1 VARVAPF
8 TATPQV
14 RGGVGSRARLA
25 LVDALLAEQ
34 EVRPCA
40 VLTLRW
46 LVRHAGIE
54 RGLCAVVENETARL
68 VGLTGLGL
76 SLAVVDAF
84 GLDLNDRMHP
94 LIVALAASEPVA
106 FSGAASAPGTP
117 GSTPGSGIPTPAHGM
132 RQPVDT
138 PLGAEPFHAVPL
150 AGPGES
156 GDITPGLLLLTGM
169 DATVEEDVR
178 WAAEVL
184 GTRLQSL
191 WFRRSQVDERRYKRE
206 QSWFFGII
214 NAVTDPI
221 LLTDSEGKIL
231 VANASAEMLLTADDQ
246 KSEGRRR
253 AVALN
258 NMLFSAST
266 FTSSSGGGPT
276 RHELLLVDPTEGQDL
291 LFEVMSTP
299 VKIRAGESGTVSVLR
314 NVTDLRRATDEIE
327 EQYRKLRIAE
337 AETRAERD
345 RLDLILNSAL
355 DPILVTDPS
364 GNIVLMNPPAERM
377 FTVSQDARSAEA
389 ERRVRANDA
398 VFTSFVSGLYAS
410 QRLRWRG
417 ELSLLDP
424 RSGATVPVEAISG
437 KVLSKHGE
445 DTAVVTILH
454 DLTEAVEKQQLYEQV
469 KRHSEELREKVR
481 EATAELAEQNELLR
495 RQAFQLEQA
504 SAAKSQFLA
513 NVSHELRTPLN
524 AIIGYTHLLLEG
536 VSGELNRAQ
545 NEKLGRLEANA
556 RHLLSVIN
564 DLLDLAR
571 IESGKMP
578 VQLEKV
584 ILQELID
591 EVMTEVEPLIDGTK
605 LSVAR
610 HISPE
615 VPEILTDRQKVK
627 QIVLNLL
634 SNALKFTPQGS
645 VSIRLDYEPEK
656 EWISIAVAD
665 TGIGI
670 SEENQKTIFE
680 AFQQAD
686 SSYARRQG
694 GTGLGLTICRRMAS
708 ILDGQITLISKLGE
722 GSTFTLVLPRQQRA
736 S

>member
-1 VARVAPF
+1 
-8 TATPQV
+8 
-14 RGGVGSRARLA
+14 
-25 LVDALLAEQ
+25 VDSLLAEQ

-46 LVRHAGIE
+46 LARHAGIE
-54 RGLCAVVENETARL
+54 RGLCAVVENESARL

-76 SLAVVDAF
+76 SLSSVDAF
-84 GLDLNDRMHP
+84 SLELNDRMHP
-94 LIVALAASEPVA
+94 LVVALAASEPVS
-106 FSGAASAPGTP
+106 FPGAG
-117 GSTPGSGIPTPAHGM
+117 PAGPSEPNAGQGM
-132 RQPVDT
+132 RQPLDT
-138 PLGAEPFHAVPL
+138 PLGAEPFVAVPL

-156 GDITPGLLLLTGM
+156 GDIGPGLLLLAGM
-169 DATVEEDVR
+169 DAAVEEDVR

-184 GTRLQSL
+184 GARLQSL
-191 WFRRSQVDERRYKRE
+191 WFKRSQVDERRYKRE
-206 QSWFFGII
+206 QSWLFGVI

-221 LLTDSEGKIL
+221 LLTDSEGRIL
-231 VANASAEMLLTADDQ
+231 VANGSAEMLLTADDQ

-258 NMLFSAST
+258 NMLFSASI

-299 VKIRAGESGTVSVLR
+299 VKIRVGETGTVSVLR

-327 EQYRKLRIAE
+327 ENYRRLRIAE

-377 FTVSQDARSAEA
+377 FTVDQDGKSAEA

-398 VFTSFVSGLYAS
+398 VFTSFMSGLYAS
-410 QRLRWRG
+410 QSLRWRG
-417 ELSLLDP
+417 ELSLIDP
-424 RSGATVPVEAISG
+424 KTGATVPVEAISG

-454 DLTEAVEKQQLYEQV
+454 DLTEAVEKQHLYEQV

-536 VSGELNRAQ
+536 VSGELNRPQ
-545 NEKLGRLEANA
+545 TEKLGRMESNA
-556 RHLLSVIN
+556 RHLLSIIN

-578 VQLEKV
+578 VQLERV
-584 ILQELID
+584 VLQELID

-605 LSVAR
+605 LSVTR
-610 HISPE
+610 NISPE
-615 VPEILTDRQKVK
+615 VPEIHTDRQKVK

-634 SNALKFTPQGS
+634 SNALKFTPHGS
-645 VSIRLDYEPEK
+645 VSIRLDYEPGK
-656 EWISIAVAD
+656 EWISVAVAD

-670 SEENQKTIFE
+670 SEDNQKTIFE

-686 SSYARRQG
+686 SSYARRTG
-694 GTGLGLTICRRMAS
+694 GTGLGLTICRRLAS
-708 ILDGQITLISKLGE
+708 ILDGQITLVSKLGE
-722 GSTFTLVLPRQQRA
+722 GSTFTLVLPRQSRA

>member
-8 TATPQV
+8 TTAPQP
-14 RGGVGSRARLA
+14 RAGVGSRVRLA
-25 LVDALLAEQ
+25 LVDALLGEQ
-34 EVRPCA
+34 EARPCA
-40 VLTLRW
+40 VLALRW
-46 LVRHAGIE
+46 LARHAGVE
-54 RGLCAVVENETARL
+54 RGLCAVVESESGRL
-68 VGLTGLGL
+68 VGLTGMGL
-76 SLAVVDAF
+76 SLSSVDSF
-84 GLDLNDRMHP
+84 SLELNDRTHP
-94 LIVALAASEPVA
+94 LIVALAGSEPVA
-106 FSGAASAPGTP
+106 FRGQGL
-117 GSTPGSGIPTPAHGM
+117 
-132 RQPVDT
+132 RQPLDT
-138 PLGAEPFHAVPL
+138 PLGADPFYAVPL
-150 AGPGES
+150 AGQGEN
-156 GDITPGLLLLTGM
+156 GDVGPGLLLLAGIGPPSEAAEAAE
-169 DATVEEDVR
+169 ATQEDVR

-184 GTRLQSL
+184 GVRLQSL
-191 WFRRSQVDERRYKRE
+191 LYRRSQVDERRYRRE
-206 QSWFFGII
+206 QSWLFGII

-221 LLTDSEGKIL
+221 LLTDGEGRIL

-258 NMLFSAST
+258 NMLFSASN
-266 FTSSSGGGPT
+266 FTAGAGGGPS

-299 VKIRAGESGTVSVLR
+299 VKIRAGETGKVSVLR

-327 EQYRKLRIAE
+327 ENYRRLRIAE

-345 RLDLILNSAL
+345 RLDLVLNSAL

-377 FTVSQDARSAEA
+377 FTVEISAGSKGTGGEA

-410 QRLRWRG
+410 QSLRWRG
-417 ELSLLDP
+417 ELSLIDP

-437 KVLSKHGE
+437 KVVSKHGE

-454 DLTEAVEKQQLYEQV
+454 DLTEAVEKQHLYEQV

-536 VSGELNRAQ
+536 VSGEITRPQREKLNRMDS
-545 NEKLGRLEANA
+545 NA
-556 RHLLSVIN
+556 RHLLSIIN

-578 VQLEKV
+578 VQLERV
-584 ILQELID
+584 VLQELIE
-591 EVMTEVEPLIDGTK
+591 EVMTEVEPLIDRTT
-605 LSVAR
+605 LAVTR
-610 HISPE
+610 HISSE

-645 VSIRLDYEPEK
+645 VSIRLQHDAEQDN
-656 EWISIAVAD
+656 ICVSVAD

-670 SEENQKTIFE
+670 SDENQKTIFE

-694 GTGLGLTICRRMAS
+694 GTGLGLTICRRLAS
-708 ILDGQITLISKLGE
+708 ILDGRIHLSSQLGE
-722 GSTFTLVLPRQQRA
+722 GSTFTLVLPRHARA

>member
-1 VARVAPF
+1 MARVAPF
-8 TATPQV
+8 TATPPV
-14 RGGVGSRARLA
+14 RGVGSRARLA
-25 LVDALLAEQ
+25 LVDSLLGEQ

-46 LVRHAGIE
+46 LARHASIDS
-54 RGLCAVVENETARL
+54 GLCAVVETETSRL

-76 SLAVVDAF
+76 SLSTVDAF
-84 GLDLNDRMHP
+84 SLDLNDRTHP
-94 LIVALAASEPVA
+94 LVVALAASEPIS
-106 FSGAASAPGTP
+106 FPGH
-117 GSTPGSGIPTPAHGM
+117 GSM
-132 RQPVDT
+132 QQPVDT
-138 PLGAEPFHAVPL
+138 PLGSEPFVAVPL
-150 AGPGES
+150 AGPGDS
-156 GDITPGLLLLTGM
+156 GDIGPGLLLLAGSEEG
-169 DATVEEDVR
+169 VEEDVR
-178 WAAEVL
+178 WAAEML
-184 GTRLQSL
+184 GVRLQSL

-206 QSWFFGII
+206 QSWLFGII

-258 NMLFSAST
+258 NMLFSASI

-299 VKIRAGESGTVSVLR
+299 VKIRAGETGTVSVLR
-314 NVTDLRRATDEIE
+314 NVTDLRRATEEIE
-327 EQYRKLRIAE
+327 EQYRRLRFAE
-337 AETRAERD
+337 AEPRAERD

-377 FTVSQDARSAEA
+377 FTVADRHHPEA

-398 VFTSFVSGLYAS
+398 LFSTFTSGLFAS
-410 QRLRWRG
+410 QSLRWRS
-417 ELSLLDP
+417 ELTLADP
-424 RSGATVPVEAISG
+424 QTGATVPFEAISG

-454 DLTEAVEKQQLYEQV
+454 DLTEAVEKQRLYEQV

-536 VSGELNRAQ
+536 VSGELNRSQ
-545 NEKLGRLEANA
+545 NEKLGRLESNA

-578 VQLEKV
+578 VQLEHV
-584 ILQELID
+584 VLQELIN
-591 EVMTEVEPLIDGTK
+591 EVMTEVEALIDDTR
-605 LSVAR
+605 LTVTR
-610 HISPE
+610 HISE
-615 VPEILTDRQKVK
+615 DVPEIHTDRQKVK

-645 VSIRLDYEPEK
+645 VAIRLDYEPGK
-656 EWISIAVAD
+656 EWISVSVAD

-694 GTGLGLTICRRMAS
+694 GTGLGLTICRRLAS
-708 ILDGQITLISKLGE
+708 ILDGQITLVSKLGE
-722 GSTFTLVLPRQQRA
+722 GSTFTLVLPRQPRTT
-736 S
+736 

>member
-1 VARVAPF
+1 MARVAPF
-8 TATPQV
+8 TVTPQA

-40 VLTLRW
+40 VLALRW
-46 LVRHAGIE
+46 LARHTGVE
-54 RGLCAVVENETARL
+54 RGLCAMVESETGRL
-68 VGLTGLGL
+68 VGMTGIGL
-76 SLAVVDAF
+76 SLSSVDAF
-84 GLDLNDRMHP
+84 SLDLSDRTHP
-94 LIVALAASEPVA
+94 LIVALSGSEPVA
-106 FSGAASAPGTP
+106 FRGQGLRHPL
-117 GSTPGSGIPTPAHGM
+117 
-132 RQPVDT
+132 DT
-138 PLGAEPFHAVPL
+138 PLGSEPFHAVPL
-150 AGPGES
+150 AGQRES
-156 GDITPGLLLLTGM
+156 GDLGSGLLLLTGI
-169 DATVEEDVR
+169 DSASPGAENAEEDVR

-184 GTRLQSL
+184 GVRLQSL
-191 WFRRSQVDERRYKRE
+191 LYRRSQMDERRYKRE
-206 QSWFFGII
+206 QSWLFGVI

-221 LLTDSEGKIL
+221 LLTDGEGKIL

-266 FTSSSGGGPT
+266 FTSGAGGGPS

-299 VKIRAGESGTVSVLR
+299 VKIRAGEVGTVSVLR

-327 EQYRKLRIAE
+327 ENYRRLRIAE

-345 RLDLILNSAL
+345 RLDLVLNSAL

-377 FTVSQDARSAEA
+377 FTVETGAGGPRSTGGEA

-410 QRLRWRG
+410 QSLRWRG
-417 ELSLLDP
+417 ELNLTDP
-424 RSGATVPVEAISG
+424 QTGATVPVEAISG

-454 DLTEAVEKQQLYEQV
+454 DLTEAVEKQRLYEQV

-536 VSGELNRAQ
+536 VSGEISRPQREKLNRMDS
-545 NEKLGRLEANA
+545 NA
-556 RHLLSVIN
+556 RHLLAIIN

-571 IESGKMP
+571 IESGKMT
-578 VQLEKV
+578 VQLERV
-584 ILQELID
+584 VLPELID
-591 EVMTEVEPLIDGTK
+591 EVMTEVEPLIDRTT
-605 LSVAR
+605 LVVER
-610 HISPE
+610 FISAD
-615 VPEILTDRQKVK
+615 VPAIHTDRQKVK

-645 VSIRLDYEPEK
+645 VSIRLDHDEE
-656 EWISIAVAD
+656 EENICVSVAD

-694 GTGLGLTICRRMAS
+694 GTGLGLTICRRLAS
-708 ILDGQITLISKLGE
+708 ILDGRIHLVSRLGE
-722 GSTFTLVLPRQQRA
+722 GSTFTLVLPRHARA

>member
-1 VARVAPF
+1 
-8 TATPQV
+8 
-14 RGGVGSRARLA
+14 
-25 LVDALLAEQ
+25 
-34 EVRPCA
+34 
-40 VLTLRW
+40 
-46 LVRHAGIE
+46 
-54 RGLCAVVENETARL
+54 
-68 VGLTGLGL
+68 
-76 SLAVVDAF
+76 
-84 GLDLNDRMHP
+84 MHP
-94 LIVALAASEPVA
+94 LVLALAAAEPVA
-106 FSGAASAPGTP
+106 F
-117 GSTPGSGIPTPAHGM
+117 PGSGSGQAM
-132 RQPVDT
+132 RQPLDT
-138 PLGAEPFHAVPL
+138 PLGTDPFHAVPL

-156 GDITPGLLLLTGM
+156 GDLSPGLLLLTGL
-169 DATVEEDVR
+169 DPAFEDDVR
-178 WAAEVL
+178 WAAELL
-184 GTRLQSL
+184 GVRLQSL
-191 WFRRSQVDERRYKRE
+191 WYRRSQVDERRYKRE
-206 QSWFFGII
+206 QSWLFGII

-221 LLTDSEGKIL
+221 LFTDSDGKIL

-266 FTSSSGGGPT
+266 FTAGAGGGPT

-299 VKIRAGESGTVSVLR
+299 VKIRVGETGTVSVLR
-314 NVTDLRRATDEIE
+314 NVTDLRRATEEIE
-327 EQYRKLRIAE
+327 ENYRRLRIAE

-345 RLDLILNSAL
+345 RLDLVLNSAL

-377 FTVSQDARSAEA
+377 FTVAPGGKSAEA

-410 QRLRWRG
+410 QSLRWRG
-417 ELSLLDP
+417 ELNLIDP
-424 RSGATVPVEAISG
+424 QSGATVPVEAISG

-454 DLTEAVEKQQLYEQV
+454 DLTEAVEKQRLYEQV

-536 VSGELNRAQ
+536 VSGDLNRPQ
-545 NEKLGRLEANA
+545 TEKVGRLEANA
-556 RHLLSVIN
+556 RHLLSIIN

-578 VQLEKV
+578 VQLERV
-584 ILQELID
+584 VLPELID
-591 EVMTEVEPLIDGTK
+591 EVMTEVEPLIDRAT
-605 LSVAR
+605 LAVTR
-610 HISPE
+610 HIAPE
-615 VPEILTDRQKVK
+615 VPDIHTDRQKVK

-634 SNALKFTPQGS
+634 SNALKFTPHGS
-645 VSIRLDYEPEK
+645 VSIRLDYEPAK

-665 TGIGI
+665 SGIGI

-694 GTGLGLTICRRMAS
+694 GTGLGLTICRRLAT
-708 ILDGQITLISKLGE
+708 ILDGQISLVSRLGE
-722 GSTFTLVLPRQQRA
+722 GSTFTLVLPRQPRT